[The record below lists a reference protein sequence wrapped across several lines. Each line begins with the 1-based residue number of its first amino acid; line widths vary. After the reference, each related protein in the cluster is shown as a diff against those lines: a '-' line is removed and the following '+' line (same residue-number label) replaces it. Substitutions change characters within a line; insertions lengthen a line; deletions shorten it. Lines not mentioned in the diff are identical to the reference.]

1 MPATTAKHFDIALAK
16 AAVQESVR
24 AALQAN
30 KDGTFG
36 VGAVLVDNK
45 TGEILKD
52 AKGEPFIVKNGVI
65 KDGVPVDP
73 TAHAERQSVD
83 RYYEQPEEWRQAHP
97 KESFTVVTTLD
108 PCVMCAGCLMKAG
121 FNAVS
126 ISMDSYAG
134 IAEDDPKDGF
144 RITDKLKSMAR
155 KLFGY
160 FAFEEE
166 KIRNKFVGQK
176 DSPWHDFKFE
186 KDILSEAWNA
196 FISIAGKAREVV
208 NNYRDSAPLEPGQE
222 QRKQVADV
230 IRNAMPAEL
239 DGTDI
244 RNADYTGINAW
255 KTPTAFKKA
264 MNKAADES
272 KAAGNSKNS
281 IALLDPFGNVLMIMT
296 GQEKTSPIRTPVQ
309 EMVRTYATA
318 RATAPEE
325 LIQYMPHPKYCS
337 VVFLNQPE
345 KTPDGVID
353 IGTLGSMYE
362 LKGKD
367 KARIYY
373 MHKARGD
380 NGMDAT
386 GMAPLYEKVAGIY
399 PEKFTK
405 EAIRAT
411 SAAAVMA

>member
-1 MPATTAKHFDIALAK
+1 MPATTAKHFDIDLAK

-24 AALQAN
+24 AAMQAN

-52 AKGEPFIVKNGVI
+52 ASGQPFIVKNGVI

-73 TAHAERQSVD
+73 TAHAERQTVD
-83 RYYEQPEEWRQAHP
+83 RYYEQPEKWRQAHP

-134 IAEDDPKDGF
+134 IAARNPKTGF
-144 RITDKLKSMAR
+144 RIADKLTDIASN
-155 KLFGY
+155 LFGY
-160 FAFEEE
+160 LSFD
-166 KIRNKFVGQK
+166 RSWYRDKFTGPE

-186 KDILSEAWNA
+186 KNILTEAWNA
-196 FISIAGKAREVV
+196 FKDIAGKAREIV
-208 NNYRDSAPLEPGQE
+208 NNYRDSAPVEPDQE
-222 QRKQVADV
+222 QRKQVAE
-230 IRNAMPAEL
+230 IIKKAMPAEL
-239 DGTDI
+239 DYTDI
-244 RNADYTGINAW
+244 KNADYTGINAW
-255 KTPTAFKKA
+255 KNPAAFKKA